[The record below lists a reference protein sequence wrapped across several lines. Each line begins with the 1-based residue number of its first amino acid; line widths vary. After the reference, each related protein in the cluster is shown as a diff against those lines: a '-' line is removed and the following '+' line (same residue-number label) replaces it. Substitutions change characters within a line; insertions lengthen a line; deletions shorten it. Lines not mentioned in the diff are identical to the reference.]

1 MATCVSLRPTRGGV
15 RVYFLRHACRRRA
28 YDFAMRYACAIL
40 CGLLLA
46 TGPARSQTAEVTRP
60 DIGFDCWIGG
70 EGTQIYTHYIRC
82 IADRDLAH
90 PESIDPQSDA
100 VLNLLHRELHQRSG
114 SDAEKAFKA
123 NIELVREAGSVWSIR
138 IYSYPSDSSWQEG
151 MPERLVRAVLCPRQA
166 HCAVMIRP
174 R

>member
-1 MATCVSLRPTRGGV
+1 
-15 RVYFLRHACRRRA
+15 
-28 YDFAMRYACAIL
+28 MRYACAIL

-46 TGPARSQTAEVTRP
+46 TGPVRSQTAEVTRP

>member
-1 MATCVSLRPTRGGV
+1 
-15 RVYFLRHACRRRA
+15 
-28 YDFAMRYACAIL
+28 MRYACAIL

-46 TGPARSQTAEVTRP
+46 TGSARAQTAEVTQSGV
-60 DIGFDCWIGG
+60 GFDCWIGG
-70 EGTQIYTHYIRC
+70 EGAQIYTHYIRC

-100 VLNLLHRELHQRSG
+100 AIDRLRRELQRSG
-114 SDAEKAFKA
+114 ADAEKAFKA
-123 NIELVREAGSVWSIR
+123 NIGLVREAGAVWNIR

-151 MPERLVRAVLCPRQA
+151 MPQRLVRAVLCPRQL
-166 HCAVMIRP
+166 HCAVTIRP

>member
-1 MATCVSLRPTRGGV
+1 
-15 RVYFLRHACRRRA
+15 
-28 YDFAMRYACAIL
+28 MRYACAIL
-40 CGLLLA
+40 CGVLLA
-46 TGPARSQTAEVTRP
+46 IGPARAQTAEVTQS

-90 PESIDPQSDA
+90 PELIDPQSEA
-100 VLNLLHRELHQRSG
+100 VLKLLHSELHRSG
-114 SDAEKAFKA
+114 ADAEKAFKA
-123 NIELVREAGSVWSIR
+123 NIQLVREAGAVWHIR

-151 MPERLVRAVLCPRQA
+151 MPERLVRAVLCPRQV
-166 HCAVMIRP
+166 HCAVTLRP

>member
-15 RVYFLRHACRRRA
+15 HVYFLRHACRRPA

-40 CGLLLA
+40 FGLLLA
-46 TGPARSQTAEVTRP
+46 VGLVRGQTAEVTQSG
-60 DIGFDCWIGG
+60 IGFDCWIGVD
-70 EGTQIYTHYIRC
+70 GTQIHTHYIRC
-82 IADRDLAH
+82 IAKQDLAH

-114 SDAEKAFKA
+114 ADAEKAFKA
-123 NIELVREAGSVWSIR
+123 NIQRVRETGSVWNIP

-151 MPERLVRAVLCPRQA
+151 MPERLVRAVLCPRQG
-166 HCAVMIRP
+166 HCAVTIRP